1 MVSISGKLTA
11 LMSEDV
17 LGDFDMWAEDS
28 GNTPM
33 SEAVRKQELERL
45 TPMLQA
51 LGVPN
56 EALLDMLVRAFELPA
71 NLPQAAA
78 DALAQQQEAMAAAA
92 PGPTGQEVPPEQLS
106 QARGGP
112 SRVEMALPPGGV
124 V

>member
-1 MVSISGKLTA
+1 
-11 LMSEDV
+11 
-17 LGDFDMWAEDS
+17 MWAEDS

-45 TPMLQA
+45 TPTLQA

-56 EALLDMLVRAFELPA
+56 EDLLAMLVRAFELPA
-71 NLPQAAA
+71 SLPAAA
-78 DALAQQQEAMAAAA
+78 AASMKQQQEAMAAQAQA
-92 PGPTGQEVPPEQLS
+92 PAGGMPGGGMEVPPEELS

-112 SRVEMALPPGGV
+112 SRVQMTLPEGGV